1 MKFDKS
7 YEDLRNRQLQL
18 AKKSTEVMGA
28 FRDMHGKIIKEG
40 KLSVKEKELIAL
52 GIAVAIRCEGCILS
66 HLDALKA
73 AGGTIDDVIEA
84 IEVAVLMGGG
94 PSTIYGSLALDIAMD
109 TYDK

>member
-1 MKFDKS
+1 M
-7 YEDLRNRQLQL
+7 
-18 AKKSTEVMGA
+18 
-28 FRDMHGKIIKEG
+28 
-40 KLSVKEKELIAL
+40 
-52 GIAVAIRCEGCILS
+52 S